1 MLPGTGIRAQ
11 LNAPE
16 SEQIAELAD
25 QVQEWIIEELWG
37 TAPTNWPP
45 CPTHPT
51 THPLMAR
58 ALDGVAVWCCPGDG
72 EPSVRIGY
80 LGHSERSSTRPG
92 LIAWP
97 AMRRETSAVQ
107 QICGFDWS
115 GLIDADAA
123 RYRVP
128 GVTVRAHVLVDP
140 LTYEDRDVASCA

>member
-1 MLPGTGIRAQ
+1 VPVPNVADEDWIEFSGMTSAMLPGTGIRAQ

-80 LGHSERSSTRPG
+80 LGHSE
-92 LIAWP
+92 
-97 AMRRETSAVQ
+97 
-107 QICGFDWS
+107 
-115 GLIDADAA
+115 
-123 RYRVP
+123 
-128 GVTVRAHVLVDP
+128 
-140 LTYEDRDVASCA
+140 